1 MATILEA
8 NGPADIAEVRDLFEE
23 YAESLG
29 IDLGFQDFNRELAG
43 LPGAY
48 VRPRGALFLAAIG
61 ERSVGCV
68 GVRSLD
74 ASTCEMKRLYVR
86 DEARGRGTGRAL
98 ATAAIRFAR
107 EAGYRSM
114 RLDTLPTMTAAQA
127 LYRQLGFTEVPA
139 YRYNPHPGATYM
151 ALALCGG
158 S

>member
-1 MATILEA
+1 MATIREA
-8 NGPADIAEVRDLFEE
+8 NGPADMAEVRDLFEE

-29 IDLGFQDFNRELAG
+29 IDLGFQDFNRELA
-43 LPGAY
+43 A
-48 VRPRGALFLAAIG
+48 
-61 ERSVGCV
+61 
-68 GVRSLD
+68 
-74 ASTCEMKRLYVR
+74 
-86 DEARGRGTGRAL
+86 
-98 ATAAIRFAR
+98 AAIRFAR

-151 ALALCGG
+151 ALALRGG